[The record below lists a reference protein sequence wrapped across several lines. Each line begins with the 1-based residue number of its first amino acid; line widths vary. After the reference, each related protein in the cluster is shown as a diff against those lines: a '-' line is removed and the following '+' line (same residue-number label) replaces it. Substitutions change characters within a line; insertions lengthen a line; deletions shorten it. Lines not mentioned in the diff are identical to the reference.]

1 MPLVAIGGMLMTAS
15 LAVRSSFAS
24 CMFIGTLALGLAAE
38 AAPKRTFVCQ
48 QGNLVVTVLNQKTIR
63 VVVDMPGSADGKF
76 TMTMK
81 QRGKGFHYVKD
92 EYEVTVTDEQ
102 NSLTYSA
109 PDFGT
114 AHCNWEGY

>member
-1 MPLVAIGGMLMTAS
+1 MIASPVFRFSFAAS
-15 LAVRSSFAS
+15 L
-24 CMFIGTLALGLAAE
+24 FIGAFVIGSAAE
-38 AAPKRTFVCQ
+38 AASKRTFVCP
-48 QGNLVVTVLNQKTIR
+48 QGNLVVTVLNQKSIK
-63 VVVDMPGSADGKF
+63 VVVDMPGSEDGKF

-92 EYEVTVTDEQ
+92 EYEVTVTQEQ

-114 AHCNWEGY
+114 TNCNWEGF